1 MITQHPVA
9 RRAVPRPPASSRPAA
24 RVPRA
29 VRRPAR
35 LALALLV
42 ILAFVSPI
50 YLTVVNAFKT
60 NAAIAGSPG
69 SLPVHPTLGNLS
81 TALTQPGHVLE
92 IGLRNSLIVVVCSV
106 ALLILLGS
114 AFSFWISRKRTR
126 ARAAVMA
133 AFAVGLMIPPQIT
146 VLPVI
151 KILAAIGLDHT
162 YPGLILSNLG
172 GGYLS
177 FAVFVYVG
185 FMRSIPAEVVEA
197 ARIDGAS
204 GLRIWWT
211 IIMPLVRPA
220 TATVG
225 IFLSLWIWNDFLNPL
240 LIIGPITGQTVTVGL
255 YDAVSNQVQP
265 DYGLQFGFMFLAA
278 VVPVAGYLLAQKQFR
293 RRAHRGVGPM
303 TARPSRR
310 RRRRQ
315 SDRRS
320 AGHRRGRRSLGR
332 RGRTGAPALA
342 AQPGR
347 PGPRQR
353 RPQLAGVAGRR
364 RRTPSATT
372 PGCCGS
378 TGRSC
383 PRSGSAGSPG
393 ACSASTPAPG

>member
-1 MITQHPVA
+1 
-9 RRAVPRPPASSRPAA
+9 
-24 RVPRA
+24 

-35 LALALLV
+35 LALAVLV

-60 NAAIAGSPG
+60 NSAIAASPG

-92 IGLRNSLIVVVCSV
+92 IGLRNSLVVVICSV

-177 FAVFVYVG
+177 FAIFVYVG
-185 FMRSIPAEVVEA
+185 FMRSIPAEIIEA

-204 GLRIWWT
+204 GLRIWWK
-211 IIMPLVRPA
+211 IIMPVVRPA

-255 YDAVSNQVQP
+255 YDSVSNQVQP

-278 VVPVAGYLLAQKQFR
+278 LIPVAGYLLVQKQFR
-293 RRAHRGVGPM
+293 AGL
-303 TARPSRR
+303 TA
-310 RRRRQ
+310 
-315 SDRRS
+315 
-320 AGHRRGRRSLGR
+320 
-332 RGRTGAPALA
+332 
-342 AQPGR
+342 
-347 PGPRQR
+347 
-353 RPQLAGVAGRR
+353 
-364 RRTPSATT
+364 
-372 PGCCGS
+372 GS
-378 TGRSC
+378 TR
-383 PRSGSAGSPG
+383 
-393 ACSASTPAPG
+393 